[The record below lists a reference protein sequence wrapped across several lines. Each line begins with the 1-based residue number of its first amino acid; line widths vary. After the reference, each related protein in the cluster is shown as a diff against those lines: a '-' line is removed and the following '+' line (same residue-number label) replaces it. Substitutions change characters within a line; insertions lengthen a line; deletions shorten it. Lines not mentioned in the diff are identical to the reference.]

1 MTLQEINAT
10 KYIGPEQDTKQLLIE
25 RLEAAVCLLDQG
37 CSLICDMLQTNNSIK
52 NAHHGCWGPSSFEGP
67 QKRDLTISSKRG
79 M

>member
-10 KYIGPEQDTKQLLIE
+10 KYIGPEQDAKQLLIE

-52 NAHHGCWGPSSFEGP
+52 MHIMAQRNKIAD
-67 QKRDLTISSKRG
+67 K
-79 M
+79 

>member
-37 CSLICDMLQTNNSIK
+37 CSLICDML
-52 NAHHGCWGPSSFEGP
+52 
-67 QKRDLTISSKRG
+67 
-79 M
+79 